1 MTTAAEKKPDA
12 KPEAHNIN
20 ISLPQYIYDKI
31 VELAKADDRTP
42 PHGCG
47 GTSRRATKTPSSVN
61 PSSPTPSPTL

>member
-20 ISLPQYIYDKI
+20 ISLPQHIYDKI

-42 PHGCG
+42 A
-47 GTSRRATKTPSSVN
+47 SWLRRYLKARYELDGLADTE
-61 PSSPTPSPTL
+61 